1 MNQLEGG
8 NILEY
13 VNIYLQ
19 VITEVLLIKPTNHKG
34 KEWKILVRNFVFEM
48 YAIRKPYL
56 VIQCLI
62 SMR

>member
-13 VNIYLQ
+13 VNPYLQ

-34 KEWKILVRNFVFEM
+34 GKGMENIGT
-48 YAIRKPYL
+48 
-56 VIQCLI
+56 
-62 SMR
+62 